1 MRVLGQARAARGQ
14 IRDWGCILDPPRGQA
29 SSRGETKDFSLFS
42 SRDGYFLEP
51 TEWTKGSQASSGVW
65 REDSGLHSRTCRKRR
80 PSSHDDG
87 GGGSRWFYRAAAP
100 VLVSQEVQR
109 GAQGASCVAPGK
121 LGLDACG
128 KVKGSTKIRGRI
140 NYLKLTASVPHPC
153 QDRKLYTGGAE
164 SNQASVG
171 EGRAPKEG
179 PMDKG
184 TPCNKQFAIDTQ
196 GGKGSWKQREK

>member
-1 MRVLGQARAARGQ
+1 MRGRAGDCSRVTSGQMRPHLCLCLGPNVPLQGRQGSR
-14 IRDWGCILDPPRGQA
+14 GCILDSPRSQA

-51 TEWTKGSQASSGVW
+51 TEWTKGNQASSGVW

-87 GGGSRWFYRAAAP
+87 GGSRWFYRAAAP
-100 VLVSQEVQR
+100 VLVSQEVRR

-128 KVKGSTKIRGRI
+128 EGERVIA
-140 NYLKLTASVPHPC
+140 L
-153 QDRKLYTGGAE
+153 E
-164 SNQASVG
+164 S
-171 EGRAPKEG
+171 
-179 PMDKG
+179 
-184 TPCNKQFAIDTQ
+184 
-196 GGKGSWKQREK
+196 W